1 MERSAPLVP
10 NLPIPNAVKPPRP
23 STTPAVKPA
32 PVSISPAPALSS
44 RMLAST
50 SISEPALVTYAPSP
64 APAATS
70 TARGAALAFNP
81 SFIDCLLTSALA
93 AVSAASLVKPDLIP
107 AFAVSKN
114 SFLHQT

>member
-1 MERSAPLVP
+1 
-10 NLPIPNAVKPPRP
+10 
-23 STTPAVKPA
+23 
-32 PVSISPAPALSS
+32 
-44 RMLAST
+44 MLAST

-114 SFLHQT
+114 SFLTAAVAPNLATAAVPKPRYVRGSVNKAAP